1 VCLACLCVGSA
12 LGAAW
17 RRAETRA
24 WREIAANWKWK
35 ARNWESIYLD
45 LKDARYYGLPEHEL
59 PMSCQLGS
67 RPSESVRREGPTVAR
82 TLDQLMEE
90 R

>member
-1 VCLACLCVGSA
+1 MTLLLCCIALLVGGA

-24 WREIAANWKWK
+24 WRENAKMLSRQYWGT
-35 ARNWESIYLD
+35 ARECWEAPL
-45 LKDARYYGLPEHEL
+45 HTL
-59 PMSCQLGS
+59 PMSCSLGS